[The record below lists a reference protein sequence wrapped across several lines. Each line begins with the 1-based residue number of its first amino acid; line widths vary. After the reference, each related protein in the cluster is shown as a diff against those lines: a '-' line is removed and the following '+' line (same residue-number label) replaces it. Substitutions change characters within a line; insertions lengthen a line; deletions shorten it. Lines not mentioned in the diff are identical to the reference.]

1 MSQNR
6 GKISCFLFFFGLPLM
21 IFMDVPSFLVHMVRV
36 KSQFSTN
43 LQKAEL
49 RDQAVL
55 VKEAANNQAEVSTSI
70 TTAVPTVDN
79 LLVQQGDSIYVL
91 PEWDAA
97 PIVLEQYKLVFFTI
111 PKVGCT
117 AWKQLFRR
125 MMGYRDWKNENVH
138 DMQPWNPESNG
149 LKYLYHYDRV
159 TASTMMTSP
168 EWTRAI
174 IVRDPKERFL
184 SAYLDKIVRA
194 IVCPN
199 TA

>member
-1 MSQNR
+1 MDIPSR
-6 GKISCFLFFFGLPLM
+6 VRRTTSPFSAGFLQ
-21 IFMDVPSFLVHMVRV
+21 RA
-36 KSQFSTN
+36 
-43 LQKAEL
+43 AEL
-49 RDQAVL
+49 RQTVVV
-55 VKEAANNQAEVSTSI
+55 VKEESANKSEIATTNTTSRI
-70 TTAVPTVDN
+70 ADVPTVDN

-91 PEWDAA
+91 PDWDSA
-97 PIVLEQYKLVFFTI
+97 PIVMEQYKLVFFTI

-138 DMQPWNPESNG
+138 AMQPWNPESNG

-174 IVRDPKERFL
+174 VVRDPKERFL
-184 SAYLDKIVRA
+184 SAYLDKIVRTL
-194 IVCPN
+194 VVR
-199 TA
+199 TQ